1 MAVDLGSHS
10 IKLAR
15 FKKSKAAGAKP
26 DLEFIRR
33 IEINQQ
39 EIPVDEEARK
49 SYLMHLLRAD
59 FGVSKIKGPLVA
71 LSISG
76 SSVLVREVK
85 LPALHRSALRQTL
98 AVEAEPY
105 IPFDIQDVYLDYH
118 IIEEIMDK
126 GEKKYSVLL
135 IAAKKDLVQNKLGL
149 LSGVGAR
156 PAVVDVDSL
165 SIANLV
171 ALSPEIKGGSFVVC
185 NIGASITSVVVLD
198 KGIPR
203 LVRDVA
209 IGGGV
214 FTRAMQKETGLP
226 PDQAEQ
232 AKREMG
238 LVFEEEQIKNLEAQG
253 DPKKLQAAKA
263 MVQAATDL
271 LSEVGKSMTF
281 YLTHGVE
288 SKINKVYITGGGALL
303 KNLPGFAAK
312 QLKMPVEIFN
322 PFSVIALPPEA
333 GVDAALGPM
342 FGVVC
347 GLALRRW
354 DDWAT
359 G

>member
-214 FTRAMQKETGLP
+214 FT
-226 PDQAEQ
+226 
-232 AKREMG
+232 
-238 LVFEEEQIKNLEAQG
+238 
-253 DPKKLQAAKA
+253 
-263 MVQAATDL
+263 
-271 LSEVGKSMTF
+271 
-281 YLTHGVE
+281 
-288 SKINKVYITGGGALL
+288 
-303 KNLPGFAAK
+303 
-312 QLKMPVEIFN
+312 
-322 PFSVIALPPEA
+322 
-333 GVDAALGPM
+333 
-342 FGVVC
+342 
-347 GLALRRW
+347 
-354 DDWAT
+354 
-359 G
+359 